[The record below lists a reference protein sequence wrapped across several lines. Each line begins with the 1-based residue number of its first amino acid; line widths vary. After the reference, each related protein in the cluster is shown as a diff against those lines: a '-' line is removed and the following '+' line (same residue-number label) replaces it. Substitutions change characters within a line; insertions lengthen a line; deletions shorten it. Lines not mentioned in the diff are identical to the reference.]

1 MRNFTIIQELGNQK
15 TRKFSKVHLVRFE
28 ADSTPYVLKQVEK
41 NESTLLQQKKLIQES
56 KFNLPSPLFQKNIDL
71 WEDEN
76 SIYLLKEFKTGDT
89 LDMWWKKNKKIKNLE
104 KLKLFINNCV
114 PIFTELKN
122 RQIAHNDIK
131 PSNFLVH
138 EENSETHLTLIDFG
152 LAHKI
157 PTENNGEVLFSLG
170 FSAPEVILSQKSL
183 VNHSSDLFSLGIC
196 MYNLYS
202 GKLPLNHPNPSI
214 FTNLQITHPL
224 MNDVGLPKKLFELIS
239 KICVK
244 HSFRLPPNQLSD
256 VEVYQS
262 LLVARNKRIQT
273 IDEIN
278 TELNLISDK
287 KFWFF

>member
-15 TRKFSKVHLVRFE
+15 TRKFSKVQLVRFE
-28 ADSTPYVLKQVEK
+28 AHSTPYVLKQVEK
-41 NESTLLQQKKLIQES
+41 SESTVLQQKKLIQES
-56 KFNLPSPLFQKNIDL
+56 NFNFTSPFFQKNIDF

-76 SIYLLKEFKTGDT
+76 SIYLLKEFKAGDT
-89 LDMWWKKNKKIKNLE
+89 LDIWWKKNKKIKNLE

-114 PIFTELKN
+114 PIFSELKN

-138 EENSETHLTLIDFG
+138 EENSETHLNLIDFG
-152 LAHKI
+152 LAHNI
-157 PTENNGEVLFSLG
+157 PSENDGEVLFSLG

-256 VEVYQS
+256 IEVYQS
-262 LLVARNKRIQT
+262 LLVARNKRMQT

-278 TELNLISDK
+278 TEMNLITEK